1 MRVVILADRKFAS
14 RERSMLARLQV
25 GLADEGVRVVQAL
38 PDGVEP
44 TSGGMLSE
52 VVRFEEAGLPLSLG
66 WRAANTARA
75 LSEGSKGSQSE
86 PPAVVHAFGGQV
98 WGFGLALAEK
108 LEAALVVEVWRAGL
122 EPAMHRL
129 HSRAHGRP
137 GLMALCPDRSIAE
150 RLSKQAPGMSV
161 RHSPWGVYASER
173 TREVLP
179 PGRAWSIMV
188 AGAGHDRPAF
198 TAAFEA
204 IADVVRTR
212 PDTLVFVDAMAA
224 QRTDLWALAAKLGVR
239 ERVSLVDEMDA
250 NRELV
255 LRGDVLLL
263 PEARG
268 EQRTLVL
275 EAMGGGMPVIA
286 ASDPGNATLN
296 DRRSALL
303 VPSGDRARWT
313 TLLESLLS
321 DARVRTELVESARSY
336 VAAEHRPSRQVSGV
350 IDAYE
355 AAAGKQP
362 IPFPG

>member
-25 GLADEGVRVVQAL
+25 GLADEGVRVAQAL

-44 TSGGMLSE
+44 TSSGMLSE
-52 VVRFEEAGLPLSLG
+52 VVRFEETGLPLSLG
-66 WRAANTARA
+66 WRAAATARA
-75 LSEGSKGSQSE
+75 LTDAPKNAQIE
-86 PPAVVHAFGGQV
+86 PPQVVHAFGGNV
-98 WGFGLALAEK
+98 WSFGLALAEK
-108 LEAALVVEVWRAGL
+108 LDAVLVVEAWRSGL
-122 EPAMHRL
+122 ESTVQRL
-129 HSRAHGRP
+129 RGRTHQRV
-137 GLMALCPDRSIAE
+137 GVMALCPDRGIADRIRTQSPE
-150 RLSKQAPGMSV
+150 LPV
-161 RHSPWGVYASER
+161 RYSPWGVYTGEP
-173 TREVLP
+173 TRDVLR
-179 PGRAWSIMV
+179 PGKAWSIMV
-188 AGAGHDRPAF
+188 AGAGIDKPAF
-198 TAAFEA
+198 GAAFEA
-204 IADVVRTR
+204 IADVVRSL
-212 PDTLVFVDAMAA
+212 PDVLVFVDALAA
-224 QRTDLWALAAKLGVR
+224 RRTDLWSLAARLGVR

-255 LRGDVLLL
+255 LRGDVLVL

-286 ASDPGNATLN
+286 AADPGNVTLM
-296 DRRSALL
+296 DRRTALL

-313 TLLESLLS
+313 TGLEALLS
-321 DARVRTELVESARSY
+321 DARVRSQLIETARAY
-336 VAAEHRPSRQVSGV
+336 IAEEHRPSRQVSGV